1 MFYYVTSGSNET
13 RDVHRWVTV
22 DYQQRANDNRANQ
35 IHGFA
40 IDYGKFILNIY
51 IIYCHETEHARLN
64 SLKVD
69 IATRKHFSDENEKK
83 ERTVYFTFWNIF
95 IQFPRQ

>member
-1 MFYYVTSGSNET
+1 MTC
-13 RDVHRWVTV
+13 DVLRWVTV
-22 DYQQRANDNRANQ
+22 DYQQRANDKRANQ
-35 IHGFA
+35 IHEFA

-69 IATRKHFSDENEKK
+69 IATRKHFSDENGKK
-83 ERTVYFTFWNIF
+83 ENSLFYFLEYIYSISQPTT
-95 IQFPRQ
+95 